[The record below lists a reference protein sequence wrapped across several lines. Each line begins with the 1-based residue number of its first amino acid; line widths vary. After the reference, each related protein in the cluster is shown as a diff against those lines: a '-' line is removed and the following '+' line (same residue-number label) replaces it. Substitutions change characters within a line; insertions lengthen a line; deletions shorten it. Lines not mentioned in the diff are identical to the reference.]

1 MQDSE
6 QMELPLEPGLV
17 EDHGLGLTDEEA
29 GNPGEAPEEDNS
41 DDLVEINDDEE
52 TEDDDG

>member
-17 EDHGLGLTDEEA
+17 SDPNLGVPDDEVVLDDD
-29 GNPGEAPEEDNS
+29 GEEFET
-41 DDLVEINDDEE
+41 EINDEEDE
-52 TEDDDG
+52 EDDDS